1 MVICIFNLGEILIF
15 FLATRDF
22 NFMGTILFIY
32 FLLPFIFLQ
41 FPFPGFEL
49 IEFPFP
55 GAAILR
61 EAVKQGTAKD
71 EKPVTVFLQ

>member
-15 FLATRDF
+15 FVATRDF

-41 FPFPGFEL
+41 FPLPGFEL